1 MIDERTLLEFFHALG
16 YVFPHDEFSEREASD
31 RRLVKDLP
39 TILLL
44 DRLTENLQ
52 DQEDVHARFIG
63 RQRIKSRQGQV
74 ELGAQKFNQRCVQG
88 RLFVETKHLD
98 ALGH

>member
-1 MIDERTLLEFFHALG
+1 MIDERTLLEFVNALG
-16 YVFPHDEFSEREASD
+16 HVFPHDEFSEREASD

-39 TILLL
+39 TVLLL
-44 DRLTENLQ
+44 DRLTEYLQ
-52 DQEDVHARFIG
+52 DKRDVHARIVG
-63 RQRIKSRQGQV
+63 RQRIEPRQGQV

-88 RLFVETKHLD
+88 RLFVKTIHLH